1 MNIYLNVISISSFY
15 KSYVFY
21 IVEKILKNF
30 YIILKSNVNERESFF
45 LICFPR
51 DFLQEGMTMSDAIIS
66 TSHVKSTS
74 LNDLQ
79 ALNFKTAVVV
89 QLMIAGGGQKEEA
102 VALVNDLRSQVENAV
117 KLNDFADR
125 MNRQLCTVTGDSNLD
140 NQERQ
145 RIISSFQQEADA
157 LGVDTSSWKGNSVT
171 IDKEKAQ
178 SIVKTVEN
186 TASNWMT
193 NVQNTLSKAVESL
206 GKYSSYMSSTVD
218 ALNG

>member
-1 MNIYLNVISISSFY
+1 
-15 KSYVFY
+15 
-21 IVEKILKNF
+21 
-30 YIILKSNVNERESFF
+30 
-45 LICFPR
+45 
-51 DFLQEGMTMSDAIIS
+51 MSDAIIS

-79 ALNFKTAVVV
+79 ALNLKTAVVV

-193 NVQNTLSKAVESL
+193 NAQNTLSKAVESL